1 MLTKT
6 IENTSTTSIILQI
19 LGVAANEAWQDRR
32 TDFRLPFFRPVLIT
46 MNDQTYSAFSR
57 DISPSAIGLIHN
69 MELPEGEVKIAL
81 PIKAGVTG
89 ELRARIVRCESCG
102 HGWYTSGGEFFE
114 INIAIVDA

>member
-1 MLTKT
+1 MFT
-6 IENTSTTSIILQI
+6 NTVESNSTTSIILQI

-46 MNDQTYSAFSR
+46 TNDRTYSAFSR
-57 DISPSAIGLIHN
+57 DISPTAIGLIHT

-81 PIKAGVTG
+81 PIKAGATG

-114 INIAIVDA
+114 INIAPTNA